1 MHLPMKMNCRLF
13 LVGSLSESTFF
24 NTRMFCS
31 AHPNYEW
38 DTHMHTCTHTR
49 PGIKAGPLSS
59 SASLWV
65 AFLSPRFYL
74 RVPFVGREE
83 GGDDN
88 IQRNYWWVHIWES
101 QHFGKDTGKRATK
114 WLKDLLRWPQQKVK
128 ATDSGNNLW
137 VSNLP
142 LILTSCLP
150 LNIGY
155 NLSVLQ
161 FLDLSPRDM
170 LPSGNQ
176 ALDRAMYVQYLGHLV
191 TINIKSHYP

>member
-59 SASLWV
+59 SARLWV

-74 RVPFVGREE
+74 RVPFVGRKEE
-83 GGDDN
+83 MITSKGTIDEFTSENPNTLERIQERGQQNGWRTSWGDHSRRLRP
-88 IQRNYWWVHIWES
+88 QTLETT
-101 QHFGKDTGKRATK
+101 FGFQICL
-114 WLKDLLRWPQQKVK
+114 WYLLAVY
-128 ATDSGNNLW
+128 LW
-137 VSNLP
+137 
-142 LILTSCLP
+142 T
-150 LNIGY
+150 
-155 NLSVLQ
+155 
-161 FLDLSPRDM
+161 
-170 LPSGNQ
+170 
-176 ALDRAMYVQYLGHLV
+176 
-191 TINIKSHYP
+191 